1 MRSLSTF
8 FRIFQKIEFLLVWR
22 PFLGQNLPQISYFH
36 KIGRGFTSGRN
47 KKGYLAQNG
56 VTRCVLRDGQEYFAE
71 IHILNAQNRLI
82 NFELLRIC
90 VLAVYRLILDR
101 FML

>member
-1 MRSLSTF
+1 MFIVFNGHHEVTIDF

-47 KKGYLAQNG
+47 KKWYLAQNG
-56 VTRCVLRDGQEYFAE
+56 
-71 IHILNAQNRLI
+71 
-82 NFELLRIC
+82 ELD
-90 VLAVYRLILDR
+90 V
-101 FML
+101 F